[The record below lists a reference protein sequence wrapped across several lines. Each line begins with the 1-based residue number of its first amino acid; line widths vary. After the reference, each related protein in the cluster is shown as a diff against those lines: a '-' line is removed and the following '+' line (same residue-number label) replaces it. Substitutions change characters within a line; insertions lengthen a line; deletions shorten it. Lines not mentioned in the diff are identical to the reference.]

1 MELAMMS
8 RTWRLRF
15 REVDQDEEESDAVPF
30 PRSGE
35 LEVHHG
41 IEAAR

>member
-1 MELAMMS
+1 MR

-15 REVDQDEEESDAVPF
+15 REVDEDVEEGEEIPF

-35 LEVHHG
+35 LEVAHG
-41 IEAAR
+41 DGGGG